1 MLNPLEVLVSTCA
14 AAWCVLFNHTG
25 ILSRLRRRRLAYAY
39 RPAGLFLAKMTAAG
53 HPGSA
58 VGCDDTLEL
67 KDLDGSAGHIDDAAD
82 VFYLSTHGRFLR
94 GSGYSAILHTSIW
107 TPGTSGL
114 GVSRLIVAVFDT
126 CSLID
131 GSMNWQSQWQSAQI
145 ASTVRILLGFDG
157 PAPGDKGSAQR
168 GAAFADELLAGK
180 TFADS
185 WLTAVK
191 STLVPGTGVPVAL
204 GIGGTRADAS
214 NVLATARLSALPAP
228 RSGSAIYVHIQY

>member
-1 MLNPLEVLVSTCA
+1 MSKCA
-14 AAWCVLFNHTG
+14 GAWCVFFNHSG
-25 ILSRLRRRRLAYAY
+25 LLNRLRRRRLAYAY

-53 HPGSA
+53 HHSSV

-67 KDLDGSAGHIDDAAD
+67 KNLDGSAGHVDDAGD

-94 GSGYSAILHTSIW
+94 GSGYSAILHSTIW
-107 TPGTSGL
+107 TPGASGL
-114 GVSRLIVAVFDT
+114 GVSRLIVGVFDT

-131 GSMNWQSQWQSAQI
+131 GSMNWQSQWQSAQL

-204 GIGGTRADAS
+204 GFGGSTTDAT
-214 NVLATARLSALPAP
+214 NVLATARLSSLPTP
-228 RSGSAIYVHIQY
+228 RMGSAVSVHIRY